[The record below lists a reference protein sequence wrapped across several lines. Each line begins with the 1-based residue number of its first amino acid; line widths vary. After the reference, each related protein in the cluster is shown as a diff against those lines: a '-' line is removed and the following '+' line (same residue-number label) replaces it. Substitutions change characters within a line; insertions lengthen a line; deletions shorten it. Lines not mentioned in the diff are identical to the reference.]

1 MRTVVTVTPNAA
13 VDWTCFVAA
22 LRPRARQEARTAGR
36 QAGGKGVNVSRVL
49 AALGVPV
56 RSVVVV
62 GGATGAEIARD
73 LEAARLAPVVVQAPG
88 ESRTCLE
95 IVEESSGAATQ
106 LHGRGVEADAATA
119 RALVA
124 AVEGALDGAAWLA
137 LCGSLPPGL
146 PADVYSTLIDV
157 ARARGV
163 RVALDASGDA
173 LSAAWRARPDLL
185 RINRDEASALPGGAD
200 AASAAAPLGAVSDG
214 PREIAAWE
222 PGRTW
227 RVGPPSIRP
236 RNPIGCGDAMLAGLL
251 ARADA
256 GPFAEALRFAA
267 ALAAAEAASP
277 VAGRPDLAAVDALL
291 ADVALR
297 AETPGARA

>member
-1 MRTVVTVTPNAA
+1 LHRVVTVTPNAA

-62 GGATGAEIARD
+62 GGAAGAEIVRD
-73 LEAARLAPVVVQAPG
+73 LEAARLEPVAVEAAG

-95 IVEESSGAATQ
+95 IVEERRGAATQ
-106 LHGRGVEADAATA
+106 LHGRGVDADAATA

-124 AVEGALDGAAWLA
+124 AVAEALDGAAWLA

-146 PADVYSTLIDV
+146 PTDAYATLIGV
-157 ARARGV
+157 ARTRGV

-173 LSAAWRARPDLL
+173 LVAAWHARPDLL
-185 RINRDEASALPGGAD
+185 RINRDEAAALPRN
-200 AASAAAPLGAVSDG
+200 AAAGSPFGAVSDG
-214 PREIAAWE
+214 PRAIAAWE
-222 PGRTW
+222 PGRAW
-227 RVGPPSIRP
+227 RVAPPRVRA

-251 ARADA
+251 ARIDT
-256 GPFAEALRFAA
+256 GPFDEALRFAA
-267 ALAAAEAASP
+267 ALAGAEAASP
-277 VAGRPDLAAVDALL
+277 VAGRPDLAVAAGLL
-291 ADVALR
+291 AGVELR
-297 AETPGARA
+297 AETPEVGA